1 MGADNLLILQGGGP
15 TPVVNATLASALTQA
30 YSRGKRKILGARHSI
45 EGLISNQLVD
55 LSNHTPAQVKRL
67 SRTPGAALGS
77 SRVKATEQELES
89 IINRLRKLD
98 IHEALFIGGN
108 GTMRAAHAFSDFCR
122 GERYEL
128 RIIGVP
134 KTIDNDIQGTDRCP
148 GYGSAAR
155 YVAQSTRDLG
165 MDVRALPQPVSI
177 FETMGRSVG
186 WLAAASAMA
195 KRDEQDA
202 PQLVCLPEIPFVV
215 DKFLAALDRILK
227 KQSWAIV
234 VVCEGIRNSAG
245 NAVYEPPDRLQADAL
260 KRPMPGGVARHL
272 AKIVTRELKVRCRD
286 EKPGLIGRASM
297 LHASTQDLADAE
309 FVGSAAVCA
318 LDGGHSDKMVSLS
331 PLRGAGEPAST
342 LVPLASVTGSD
353 RLVPQD
359 WLCDGD
365 VPVNRKFLE
374 YAQPLIGEL
383 LDYEFAF
390 GSVEGYAN
398 A

>member
-15 TPVVNATLASALTQA
+15 TPVFNATFASALTQA
-30 YSRGKRKILGARHSI
+30 YSRGKRKIFGARHFI
-45 EGLISNQLVD
+45 EGLIRDQMVD
-55 LSNHTPAQVKRL
+55 LSNYTAAQLKRL

-77 SRVKATEQELES
+77 SRVKASEQDLQS
-89 IINRLRKLD
+89 IIKRLRKLD

-108 GTMRAAHAFSDFCR
+108 GTMRAAHAFSDFCQR
-122 GERYEL
+122 ERYEL

-134 KTIDNDIQGTDRCP
+134 KTIDNDIDGTDRCP

-177 FETMGRSVG
+177 LETMGRSVG
-186 WLAAASAMA
+186 WLAAASAIA
-195 KRDEQDA
+195 RRDEQDA
-202 PQLVCLPEIPFVV
+202 PQLVCLPEIPFVI

-227 KQSWAIV
+227 RQNWAIV
-234 VVCEGIRNSAG
+234 VVCEGIRDSDG
-245 NAVYEPPDRLQADAL
+245 KPVYETPELLQADAL
-260 KRPMPGGVARHL
+260 KRPMPGGVARYL
-272 AKIVTRELKVRCRD
+272 AKIVSRELKVRCRD

-318 LDGGHSDKMVSLS
+318 LDEGHSDKMVSLLS
-331 PLRGAGEPAST
+331 LKRAGESSST

-365 VPVNRKFLE
+365 VPVNRKFLN
-374 YAQPLIGEL
+374 YVQPLIGEL
-383 LDYEFAF
+383 LDYEFAV
-390 GSVEGYAN
+390 GSVERYAN

>member
-15 TPVVNATLASALTQA
+15 TPVVNATLASALSEA
-30 YSRGKRKILGARHSI
+30 YSRGKRKIFGAHHSI
-45 EGLISNQLVD
+45 EGLISDQLID
-55 LSNHTPAQVKRL
+55 LSNLTAAQLKRL
-67 SRTPGAALGS
+67 SRTPGATLGS
-77 SRVKATEQELES
+77 SRVKATEQDMQG
-89 IINRLRKLD
+89 IMGRLRRLD

-122 GERYEL
+122 AGRYEL

-165 MDVRALPQPVSI
+165 LDVRALPQPVSI

-186 WLAAASAMA
+186 WLAAASAIA
-195 KRDEQDA
+195 KRDAQDA

-215 DKFLAALDRILK
+215 DKFLAVLDRILR
-227 KQSWAIV
+227 KQNWAVV
-234 VVCEGIRNSAG
+234 VVCEGIRDGAG
-245 NAVYEPPDRLQADAL
+245 NPVYETPELSQADAL
-260 KRPMPGGVARHL
+260 MRPMPGGVARHL
-272 AKIVTRELKVRCRD
+272 ATIVTRELKVRCRD

-309 FVGSAAVCA
+309 FVGAAAVCA
-318 LDGGHSDKMVSLS
+318 LDEGHSDRMVSLS
-331 PLRGAGEPAST
+331 PLKRAGEPSST
-342 LVPLASVTGSD
+342 LVPLASISGSD

-359 WLCDGD
+359 WLCDSD
-365 VPVNRKFLE
+365 VPVNHKFLK

-383 LDYEFAF
+383 LDYEFAA
-390 GSVEGYAN
+390 GSVERYAN